1 MKKGWKTAI
10 IVLIVLVVIG
20 GAVGGYFAW
29 RHQTL
34 YIGGDKALQTALD
47 HAGLTAAQ
55 VYDID
60 TEFEKERSSAW
71 YEVDFETMGTEYEY
85 IIDAASGSILSS
97 SAKPEHAGG

>member
-10 IVLIVLVVIG
+10 IVLIVLVLIG
-20 GAVGGYFAW
+20 GAVGGYFVW

-34 YIGGDKALQTALD
+34 YIGGDKA
-47 HAGLTAAQ
+47 GLTSAQ

>member
-10 IVLIVLVVIG
+10 IVLIVLVLIG
-20 GAVGGYFAW
+20 GAVGGYFVW

-47 HAGLTAAQ
+47 HAGLTGAQ
-55 VYDID
+55 VYDTD
-60 TEFEKERSSAW
+60 TEFEKDKFSAW
-71 YEVDFETMGTEYEY
+71 YEVDFEAGGTEYEY
-85 IIDAASGSILSS
+85 IIDAVNGSILSS

>member
-10 IVLIVLVVIG
+10 IVLIVLVLIG
-20 GAVGGYFAW
+20 GAVGGYFVW

-71 YEVDFETMGTEYEY
+71 YEVEFESGGSEYDY
-85 IIDAASGSILSS
+85 IIDAVNGSILSS

>member
-1 MKKGWKTAI
+1 MKKGLKTAI
-10 IVLIVLVVIG
+10 IVLAVLVVLG
-20 GAVGGYFAW
+20 GAVAGFFIW
-29 RHQTL
+29 RHQTG
-34 YIGGDKALQTALD
+34 YIGSDRALQTALD

>member
-10 IVLIVLVVIG
+10 IVLIVLVLIG
-20 GAVGGYFAW
+20 GAVGGYFVW

-47 HAGLTAAQ
+47 HAGLSAAQ
-55 VYDID
+55 VYDINS
-60 TEFEKERSSAW
+60 EYEKSRYSAW
-71 YEVDFETMGTEYEY
+71 YEVEFEAAGTEYEY

>member
-10 IVLIVLVVIG
+10 IVLIVLLVLG
-20 GAVGGYFAW
+20 GAVGGYFIW
-29 RHQTL
+29 RHQTS

-47 HAGLTAAQ
+47 QAGLTSAQ